1 MTDDVNEAEN
11 AAKLDMWW
19 RGLSDG
25 QRVELLGTGSAPEWM
40 ERSLQS
46 AHIDRAGVATFLAA
60 KHAGP
65 HQPQP

>member
-25 QRVELLGTGSAPEWM
+25 QRVELLGTGGTPEWM

-46 AHIDRAGVATFLAA
+46 AHIDRVSVAAFLVA
-60 KHAGP
+60 KHADP
-65 HQPQP
+65 H